1 MFRLV
6 LALSSLAVA
15 VAALSQTPSEQQS
28 SLRLQATPTW
38 LKFAY
43 YAPSDL
49 LCMSSPT
56 SFYSEAVGV
65 CRDISLD
72 GSLLSQKLEYVSDV
86 GYAYRSFSGV
96 SDCSGAGTLGATTT
110 FTVGCDPITMPS
122 IQIVSWQ
129 YAQAVFAGG
138 GVDTEYST
146 TADCTAKNSA
156 AIASSTSYPWTTDC
170 ELDSGSSTYTKTT
183 ISADKWAI
191 TTGYTTASCATSSAS
206 EVTYTS
212 CDSSYPLSSYSVA
225 PAGGGDDD
233 DVCFSGGE
241 TLLLETGSAIAI
253 ESVQV
258 GDRVQVASASD
269 GSLSFAEVI
278 FLPHERNDKLTTF
291 IEIQTAAASLK
302 ATPSHLVM
310 SGSCGVND
318 MALTRVED
326 VSVGDCIDSV
336 SGEDVVI
343 ASEKSFGRGVYSVVT
358 SHTDGIIVVNGIK
371 ASSFAVSHVVVNN
384 YYHLH
389 RAIYA
394 HFPTAVKVLSGLG
407 QLLGSTGAF
416 VISA

>member
-1 MFRLV
+1 
-6 LALSSLAVA
+6 
-15 VAALSQTPSEQQS
+15 
-28 SLRLQATPTW
+28 
-38 LKFAY
+38 
-43 YAPSDL
+43 
-49 LCMSSPT
+49 
-56 SFYSEAVGV
+56 
-65 CRDISLD
+65 
-72 GSLLSQKLEYVSDV
+72 
-86 GYAYRSFSGV
+86 V
-96 SDCSGAGTLGATTT
+96 SDCSGAGTLGQATT
-110 FTVGCDPITMPS
+110 FTAGGCGYDVYGGLN
-122 IQIVSWQ
+122 QIVSWQ
-129 YAQAVFAGG
+129 NAQAVFAGG
-138 GVDTEYST
+138 GVDTTYST
-146 TADCTAKNSA
+146 TADCAAKNSA
-156 AIASSTSYPWTTDC
+156 AIAASISYPWTTNC
-170 ELDSGSSTYTKTT
+170 ELDSASSTYTKSTY
-183 ISADKWAI
+183 SAEKFAE
-191 TTGYTTASCATSSAS
+191 TTGYSTASCATSSAS

-212 CDSSYPLSSYSVA
+212 CDSSYPLVSYGVT

-253 ESVQV
+253 ESAQV

-326 VSVGDCIDSV
+326 VSVGDCVDSV

-358 SHTDGIIVVNGIK
+358 SHADGIIVVNGFK
-371 ASSFAVSHVVVNN
+371 ASSFAVSHVVVNS

-394 HFPTAVKVLSGLG
+394 HFPTVVKVLSGLG